1 MSSTETAPATDTL
14 SPQQRLAFFAM
25 VIGMFM
31 AILDIQIVASS
42 LSVIAA
48 GLSASTDELSW
59 VQTSYLIAEVII
71 IPVSGYIARVLS
83 TRIAYFL
90 ATFGFTITSIL
101 CSLAWNIESMIIF
114 RALQG
119 LFGGA
124 MIPTVFSTIFII
136 FPPKKRPSITIIV
149 GLVVTVAPTLGP
161 VLGGYITEIT
171 SWHFMFLLNVLP
183 GIFVCTTVFL
193 HGNFDQP
200 NYKLLKNFDL
210 LGVIFMIITLSSLQY
225 VLEEGNKKGWLD
237 DTLILF
243 LTFVVVISFIA
254 FIARELTFINPILDL
269 TAFLNKNFTFGCVY
283 SFVVGIGLYGAVY
296 LLPLFLFSVAGF
308 NTVQIGM
315 TMMVTGA
322 SQFISAPIA
331 GKLFGKGMDLRLML
345 AIGLSMF
352 SLGCY
357 ANSFL
362 TADSRYYEFF
372 IPQVIRGMSLMFCFI
387 PTNNV
392 ALGTIP
398 KEKVHNASGLYNL
411 TRNLGGAIGL
421 AAISTAIASKS
432 TIYAQYINES
442 TTNTSIIALNQLEMF
457 QKMLTGKVI
466 DPEKGSYMLFS
477 NMVSRDAFV
486 IAINEIFIIFSL
498 LFICSTAFLPFTANV
513 KASNDEPSH

>member
-1 MSSTETAPATDTL
+1 MSSTETTPLTKL
-14 SPQQRLAFFAM
+14 QLLAFFGM
-25 VIGMFM
+25 VVGMFM

-48 GLSASTDELSW
+48 GLSASSDELSW

-71 IPVSGYIARVLS
+71 IPVSGYIARVFS
-83 TRIAYFL
+83 TRIAYFI
-90 ATFGFTITSIL
+90 AAFGFTVMSVL
-101 CSLAWNIESMIIF
+101 CSLAWNIESMIVF

-136 FPPKKRPSITIIV
+136 FPPQKRPTVTIII

-161 VLGGYITEIT
+161 VLGGYITDII
-171 SWHFMFLLNVLP
+171 SWHFMFLLNVIP
-183 GIFVCTTVFL
+183 GIFVCTVVFL
-193 HGNFDQP
+193 YGDFDKP
-200 NYKLLKNFDL
+200 NYKLLNNFDFF
-210 LGVIFMIITLSSLQY
+210 GVIFMVSTLASLQY
-225 VLEEGNKKGWLD
+225 VLEEGNKRGWLD
-237 DTLILF
+237 DTVIILLIII
-243 LTFVVVISFIA
+243 VVTGFIA
-254 FIARELTFINPILDL
+254 LIIRELTFINPILDL
-269 TAFLNKNFTFGCVY
+269 TAFTNKNFTFGCVY

-308 NTVQIGM
+308 NTVQIGT

-331 GKLFGKGMDLRLML
+331 GKLFGRGMDLRLML
-345 AIGLSMF
+345 GIGLGMF

-362 TADSRYYEFF
+362 TPDSRYYEFF

-421 AAISTAIASKS
+421 AAISTTLIAK
-432 TIYAQYINES
+432 TKIYTQYINES
-442 TTNTSIIALNQLEMF
+442 TSTTSILGINQIENF
-457 QKMLTGKVI
+457 QAMLSGKVL
-466 DPEKGSYMLFS
+466 DPEKGAYMLLS
-477 NMVSRDAFV
+477 NMVARDAFV
-486 IAINEIFIIFSL
+486 IAINEIFMIIGL
-498 LFICSTAFLPFTANV
+498 LFICSIVFLPFTTNV